1 MYKKKKIIA
10 IIPARV
16 GSKRLPGKNIK
27 DFLGKPLIAWTIEE
41 ARNSK
46 YIDRIIVSTDNKNIA
61 KISLR
66 FGADMPFT
74 RPKSLASDTASS
86 ETVIM
91 HALDW
96 LKRNEKAEYNYFVL
110 LQPTAPLRTVYHI
123 DKSIEKLIDNPKAG
137 ALVSV
142 CELNH
147 SYNSFKKIN
156 ENGYLEAPIKITRY
170 YRKNKHDNKLYAV
183 NGAIYMANCR
193 LFKKYRD
200 FYKIGCLAFI
210 MDNKFS
216 IDIDDSDDWGY
227 AQFLFRK
234 QSAHSQ
240 TK

>member
-1 MYKKKKIIA
+1 MYKNRKIIA
-10 IIPARV
+10 IIPARG

-66 FGADMPFT
+66 FGADVPFM

-86 ETVIM
+86 ERVIM

-96 LKRNEKAEYNYFVL
+96 LKRNEKAEYDYFVL
-110 LQPTAPLRTVYHI
+110 LQPTSPLRTVYHI
-123 DKSIEKLIDNPKAG
+123 DKSIEKLVDNPKAG

-142 CELNH
+142 SELKQC
-147 SYNSFKKIN
+147 YDSFKRI
-156 ENGYLEAPIKITRY
+156 EESGYLEKTAKITR
-170 YRKNKHDNKLYAV
+170 RHKKNKRDNKLCAI
-183 NGAIYMANCR
+183 NGVIYMADCG
-193 LFKKYRD
+193 LFKKYGN
-200 FYKIGCLAFI
+200 FYNLDCLAFA
-210 MDNKFS
+210 MDKKDS
-216 IDIDDSDDWGY
+216 VDIDDADDWEC